1 MIRLKYLDTM
11 GVNSVSDLPPQPVL
25 VQGKGNTQPTRIV
38 PIAKLSDDDRCAG
51 CIAYGDMLQREYGG
65 GDTNF
70 NTTYSCYALP
80 DCSDAIYVRAT
91 PENKLKYIAWRL
103 ENDT

>member
-1 MIRLKYLDTM
+1 MIRLNYFDTRLDDTS
-11 GVNSVSDLPPQPVL
+11 GIDPQPVL
-25 VQGKGNTQPTRIV
+25 ALGKGNTQPTRIV

-103 ENDT
+103 ENDK